1 MNSLLAMGLSY
12 FPASRS
18 EKGSRPELAPTRLR
32 ALFLKGF
39 GLGFY
44 SRTADCDESAEFSLT
59 GMRQDIV
66 VKQRAGGLPL
76 VFILRRWKFSNMVW

>member
-32 ALFLKGF
+32 ALFFTGF
-39 GLGFY
+39 GIGFY
-44 SRTADCDESAEFSLT
+44 CRTADSDQKPEHKIT
-59 GMRQDIV
+59 RIMQDNL
-66 VKQRAGGLPL
+66 VKKTAGGQPN
-76 VFILRRWKFSNMVW
+76 VFI